1 MRTRASAILAV
12 GLATLFLAGLADS
25 IGQALGGGFAQG
37 VIGWL
42 VILGGISKTSTRTA
56 GHPAAAWRPLLLLAG
71 LAIVLP
77 YLCPWIADF
86 LAGPLVSWTTVG
98 SFLLFRLLLTPPLS
112 QLGEILAQKIEAKSL
127 WLWWIGGVLGLAIAH
142 RFGIGPTRFLLLTGL
157 LALFLAQKGTAEK
170 SPTEGNSGAEGF
182 LIPFAGFLAYFWLQP
197 WLGLF
202 DPGGSPQEF
211 RRILTWG
218 FLVLLGMSTLGS
230 SRNPLMAGLYC
241 SILAASIGLA
251 AKSAGIPQEV
261 STSTAWLKF
270 LGISAAPDMVGHS
283 LYVPWG
289 VLLVAGL
296 PAIAFGAAW
305 GAHRGMDFSIQD
317 RRLALLAAGG
327 ALFIAHA
334 LPRVGMLTVIAA
346 AAAGCISIFRYGTMR
361 YSLAQGWKRIVLTC
375 WPVFA
380 IPLVLVL
387 MAPLPKSPE
396 GFARPQGV
404 FKFKVFPQSNGDTTE
419 ITDQG
424 SVIRVLERD
433 SAKELGKR
441 FLAQGNFLLTP
452 DSRGEAEQRYDAL
465 FALGLQ
471 GLPRKVLLVGAPHA
485 GTFEELKLSGVQEIH
500 LACDPKSLW
509 DTSKHLPEW
518 ANLSPDAIA
527 TTIPESEGQFD
538 LILLRD
544 RTPWQRNANLLR
556 PHIFATAKR
565 KLARDGAFAILLN
578 PTTTGQGAVGGIQR
592 WMKEHFPHH
601 GVWILPR
608 NLRTPAIL
616 IAGGFLPLG
625 ENLAPRIKA
634 GLVSRGLP
642 VGDSNDIGLMRIK
655 SFDCQ
660 SGRLR
665 APMHAPFARLPAL
678 LKTWPSEKE
687 GAASL
692 YRAAKVL
699 DAMKQDCSAPEEW
712 LDFHIAQLESQVWNA
727 QDLFFAE
734 DYAQIEISE
743 DALQSMLSL
752 GRRSPD
758 SSLLRALGGE
768 IASILGPQREIE
780 WIQTYLLPL
789 AEDLGWRSLKI
800 LLALGKADLELLEPE
815 KALAWANEALV
826 LAPANQEALGL
837 KEQAKNALQDL

>member
-77 YLCPWIADF
+77 YLCPWITDF

-98 SFLLFRLLLTPPLS
+98 AFLLFRLLLTPPLS

-127 WLWWIGGVLGLAIAH
+127 WLWW
-142 RFGIGPTRFLLLTGL
+142 
-157 LALFLAQKGTAEK
+157 TAEK
-170 SPTEGNSGAEGF
+170 SPSEGNSGAEGF

-305 GAHRGMDFSIQD
+305 GAHRGMNFSIQD
-317 RRLALLAAGG
+317 RRLALLAAGS

-538 LILLRD
+538 LIL
-544 RTPWQRNANLLR
+544 
-556 PHIFATAKR
+556 
-565 KLARDGAFAILLN
+565 
-578 PTTTGQGAVGGIQR
+578 
-592 WMKEHFPHH
+592 
-601 GVWILPR
+601 
-608 NLRTPAIL
+608 
-616 IAGGFLPLG
+616 
-625 ENLAPRIKA
+625 
-634 GLVSRGLP
+634 SR
-642 VGDSNDIGLMRIK
+642 S
-655 SFDCQ
+655 
-660 SGRLR
+660 
-665 APMHAPFARLPAL
+665 
-678 LKTWPSEKE
+678 PS
-687 GAASL
+687 ASL
-692 YRAAKVL
+692 
-699 DAMKQDCSAPEEW
+699 
-712 LDFHIAQLESQVWNA
+712 
-727 QDLFFAE
+727 
-734 DYAQIEISE
+734 
-743 DALQSMLSL
+743 
-752 GRRSPD
+752 RR
-758 SSLLRALGGE
+758 
-768 IASILGPQREIE
+768 
-780 WIQTYLLPL
+780 
-789 AEDLGWRSLKI
+789 
-800 LLALGKADLELLEPE
+800 
-815 KALAWANEALV
+815 
-826 LAPANQEALGL
+826 
-837 KEQAKNALQDL
+837 